1 MLEVEVHSELRNFL
15 CQKPESY
22 WLHHLTMARMVA
34 RGLRLGRSTII
45 QTGVNYQQYYPSY
58 LTPALLSSSSVIIVA
73 KTEIQQIL
81 VKEKIPSLQKWLN
94 TEKLIT
100 TNYQQNLLNQ
110 STLYVINHHDWLNLV
125 INNLL
130 DNDIVTI
137 IEEAENL
144 PDIIIEYLTL
154 EITFQD
160 WYDLQSFFPQY
171 HNLIRENL
179 AKLTKSIYSHPK
191 NPYNSYLLEE
201 EEIIILQ
208 ELCYL
213 IKINNIGI
221 DNKKKLGKFINLKLA
236 LSQSKRYINYF
247 TINRE
252 KGSFTIKSSPLEL
265 KYLIN
270 HIWQNRPLI
279 LLSNYLEPQKYP
291 LDYSEFLGLNLD
303 TFTCLKFSPDGQ
315 NQNLNLYIPN
325 NFPFPNNSQFQNL
338 VIQEILALVSSIK
351 VNHHPIIIIIDD
363 VPLQG
368 QITSNLAAY
377 FGSRVQLN
385 SLNIGENSILVCN
398 IKFWLNYQSQL
409 LTPILLIFATLPIP
423 SLENPLI
430 SAQVTHYKNQK
441 KDWFRLYL
449 LPSAIKILQQATMSI
464 RKNQGV
470 MALLD
475 NRVNYRSYGVN
486 ILRALEP
493 YAKINYVDL
502 NWIN

>member
-15 CQKPESY
+15 HEKPQSY

-34 RGLRLGRSTII
+34 RGLRLKRSTII

-58 LTPALLSSSSVIIVA
+58 LTPALLSSDSVIIVA
-73 KTEIQQIL
+73 EKEIQQTL
-81 VKEKIPSLQKWLN
+81 VEEKIPLLQQWLK
-94 TEKLIT
+94 TEKLIK
-100 TNYQQNLLNQ
+100 TNYEENLLDK
-110 STLYVINHHDWLNLV
+110 STLYVINHHDWLDLV
-125 INNLL
+125 MNNLL

-144 PDIIIEYLTL
+144 PEIITKYLTQ

-160 WYDLQSFFPQY
+160 WYNLQSFFPQ
-171 HNLIRENL
+171 HQDFIRENL
-179 AKLTKSIYSHPK
+179 AKLTKSIYSHPT

-201 EEIIILQ
+201 EEIIILE
-208 ELCYL
+208 ELCNL
-213 IKINNIGI
+213 TNLNNLQIE
-221 DNKKKLGKFINLKLA
+221 NKQVLGKFLNLQLA
-236 LSQSKRYINYF
+236 LSQSNIYINYF
-247 TINRE
+247 TINRSQ
-252 KGSFTIKSSPLEL
+252 GSFSIKSSPLEL

-270 HIWQNRPLI
+270 HIWQDRALI
-279 LLSNYLEPQKYP
+279 LLSNYLEQKKYP
-291 LDYSEFLGLNLD
+291 LDYCEYLGLNLD
-303 TFTCLKFSPDGQ
+303 SFTCLKFSLDGQ
-315 NQNLNLYIPN
+315 NEHLKLYFPQY
-325 NFPFPNNSQFQNL
+325 FPFPNNPQFQSR
-338 VIQEILALVSSIK
+338 VTQEILALVSSIK
-351 VNHHPIIIIIDD
+351 INHHPIIVIIDD

-368 QITSNLAAY
+368 QITSNLASY

-385 SLNIGENSILVCN
+385 SLEIGKNSILVCD

-449 LPSAIKILQQATMSI
+449 LPSAIKILQQATITI

-493 YAKINYVDL
+493 YAKINYIDL
-502 NWIN
+502 DWQ